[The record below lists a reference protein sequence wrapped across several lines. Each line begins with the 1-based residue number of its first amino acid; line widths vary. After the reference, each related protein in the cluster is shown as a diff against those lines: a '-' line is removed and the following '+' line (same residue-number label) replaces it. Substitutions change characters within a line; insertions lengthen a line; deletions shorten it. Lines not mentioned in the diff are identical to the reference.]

1 MSNVDTLRHDL
12 VGIVGELHA
21 ALLEIGG
28 AELPQTGIVNNA
40 RDRLRYIATL
50 TEQSASQTLRAAEAL
65 SETLHAQQA
74 GARLLH
80 RKVRSPAALIF
91 LAELDAQHVEAL
103 GRVSEIIQAQA
114 FQDLV
119 GQVIAKL
126 MLTVERMENSLAH
139 LLLEE
144 EGDAGK
150 LAGPQVRLED
160 SISQA
165 DVDSLFG

>member
-12 VGIVGELHA
+12 IGIVGELHA
-21 ALLEIGG
+21 ALLEIGD
-28 AELPQTGIVNNA
+28 AEMPQAGIVNNA

-65 SETLHAQQA
+65 SESLHAQQTA
-74 GARLLH
+74 ARLLR
-80 RKVRSPAALIF
+80 RKVRSPAARSF
-91 LAELDAQHVEAL
+91 MVELDAQHAEAL
-103 GRVSEIIQAQA
+103 EQVSAIIQAQA

-126 MLTVERMENSLAH
+126 MLTVERMESSLAH

-144 EGDAGK
+144 EGDTGK
-150 LAGPQVRLED
+150 LAGPQVRLEE